1 MHFQPMRSFSAPW
14 RTVLLAAGGLALAMI
29 GGRAEPASA
38 AEITTCQAIGCPGQY
53 FHCAWYSW
61 GGPHPGR
68 EECFTNILPGQG

>member
-29 GGRAEPASA
+29 GGRAGPASA

-61 GGPHPGR
+61 GGTASWEGR
-68 EECFTNILPGQG
+68 VFH